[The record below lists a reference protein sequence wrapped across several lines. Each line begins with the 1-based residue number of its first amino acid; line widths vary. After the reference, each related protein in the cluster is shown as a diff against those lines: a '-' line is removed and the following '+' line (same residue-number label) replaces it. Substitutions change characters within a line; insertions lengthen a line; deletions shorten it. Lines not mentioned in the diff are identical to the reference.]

1 MIEAMRG
8 TRPERAIEQAV
19 ERDGVIR
26 SGESVLIACSGGSDS
41 VGVAAI
47 LNALAKPLD
56 LRLHLAHVNHGVRKS
71 AWQDEAVAL
80 RVSASLGIPLRTIA
94 LRAQRADEAYLRE
107 VRYDALIETAQRVNA
122 TVVATGHNAEDQTE
136 TVLLSLFRGTGPM
149 GIAGMPARRELAPG
163 VDLARPLMRFPRGE
177 IREYVQSAGLPYSID
192 PTNADTSLRRN
203 AVREALA
210 ALRPLFPGL
219 DSAVARA
226 AAVVGDELA
235 GSSHAVLR
243 RQVRET
249 LQEHQALRNVD
260 FEHIEAAVRTLERG
274 GSGRFAMAPGVEV
287 TIENGELTVHRE
299 QR

>member
-1 MIEAMRG
+1 MRG

-19 ERDGVIR
+19 EQSGIVRA
-26 SGESVLIACSGGSDS
+26 GESVLIACSGGSDS

-47 LNALAKPLD
+47 LSALAKPLD
-56 LRLHLAHVNHGVRKS
+56 LRLRLAHVNHGVRES

-80 RVSASLGIPLRTIA
+80 RASAALGIPLTAIA
-94 LRAQRADEAYLRE
+94 LKPERRDEATLRE
-107 VRYDALIETAQRVNA
+107 ARYDALIEAAQRYDA
-122 TVVATGHNAEDQTE
+122 SVVATGHNAEDQTE
-136 TVLLSLFRGTGPM
+136 TVLLALFRGTGPI
-149 GIAGMPARRELAPG
+149 GVAGMPARRELAPG
-163 VDLARPLMRFPRGE
+163 VDLARPVMRFPRAE
-177 IREYVQSAGLPYSID
+177 IREYVQTAGLPYSID
-192 PTNADTSLRRN
+192 PTNADVSFRRN

-226 AAVVGDELA
+226 ACVIGDELA
-235 GSSHAVLR
+235 GAPHAALR
-243 RQVRET
+243 KQVRET
-249 LQEHQALRNVD
+249 LQEHQALRDVD

-274 GSGRFAMAPGVEV
+274 GSGRFAMGPGVEV